1 MKNNFRF
8 VAEPIKVNLS
18 GGRTIFA
25 VAFDEKREPYTPES
39 RILDEVIPYVN
50 DKYSELVKSYR
61 DNKFKSLNIFFDLF
75 LENISEY
82 IIISGKFHEIIAQD
96 LNLKPEKVEKELE
109 ETSWF
114 KELIHYVIEGFKK
127 KKKEDPIKYAEAVR
141 QLVELMGIEKTLD
154 LFEKKGV
161 KIGRS
166 TIRGLARIGGEIPEI
181 KELIHK
187 GKLRLTLAWE
197 IPPIDRDER
206 IRLAKKLS
214 SLNYIKGKE
223 YLKSMK

>member
-1 MKNNFRF
+1 
-8 VAEPIKVNLS
+8 
-18 GGRTIFA
+18 
-25 VAFDEKREPYTPES
+25 
-39 RILDEVIPYVN
+39 
-50 DKYSELVKSYR
+50 
-61 DNKFKSLNIFFDLF
+61 
-75 LENISEY
+75 LENISQY

-96 LNLKPEKVEKELE
+96 LNLKSEKVEKEVY

-114 KELIHYVIEGFKK
+114 KELIHYVIEDFRKK
-127 KKKEDPIKYAEAVR
+127 KKVDPIKYAEAVR

-154 LFEKKGV
+154 LFEKKDV

-181 KELIHK
+181 KELIRK

-214 SLNYIKGKE
+214 SLNYIKSKE

>member
-1 MKNNFRF
+1 MKKIFRF
-8 VAEPIKVNLS
+8 VAEPIKANLS
-18 GGRTIFA
+18 GERTIFA
-25 VAFDEKREPYTPES
+25 VAFDEKREPYNPES
-39 RILDEVIPYVN
+39 RILNEVIPYVN
-50 DKYSELVKSYR
+50 DNYSELLDTYR
-61 DNKFKSLNIFFDLF
+61 DNKFKSLGIFLDFF
-75 LENISEY
+75 LKTISEY

-96 LNLKPEKVEKELE
+96 LNLKYEKVEKELY

-114 KELIHYVIEGFKK
+114 KELIHYVIQDFRKK
-127 KKKEDPIKYAEAVR
+127 KKVDPIKYAESIR

-154 LFEKKGV
+154 LFEKNGV

-181 KELIHK
+181 KELING

-206 IRLAKKLS
+206 VKLAKKLS
-214 SLNYIKGKE
+214 SLSYVKGKE